1 MRCPRIVRGKV
12 VLGRVA
18 QWRYST
24 GLVNSDSDS
33 EETPNEGPMKEC
45 LMGTKRTMYQLPFCF
60 GLLAIVSLVG
70 CGAAADPL
78 GRQDISGEVKLKNEP
93 LDGGS
98 ILFEPEDTSNP
109 TSGGAAI
116 ENGKFELPKGRGL
129 APGEYKVRI
138 SAAGG
143 ATERIATEAPGE
155 PVVSTERVPKNWN
168 SQSEQTVTIE
178 NKGKNHL
185 VFEIP

>member
-1 MRCPRIVRGKV
+1 MRTQVNFF
-12 VLGRVA
+12 RV
-18 QWRYST
+18 S
-24 GLVNSDSDS
+24 
-33 EETPNEGPMKEC
+33 
-45 LMGTKRTMYQLPFCF
+45 FCF
-60 GLLAIVSLVG
+60 GLLAIASLVG

-78 GRQDISGEVKLKNEP
+78 GRQDISGEVTLKGEP

-98 ILFEPEDTSNP
+98 VIFEPEDSSNP

-129 APGEYKVRI
+129 APGEYRVRI

-143 ATERIATEAPGE
+143 VTERIATEAPGE
-155 PVVSTERVPKNWN
+155 PVISTERVPKNWN
-168 SQSEQTVTIE
+168 SQSDQIVTVE
-178 NKGKNHL
+178 EGGENHL